1 MWLKS
6 LSVAS
11 PNLENPHDQDLKSSF
26 LPHVIQVLGIA
37 AFVILVAVSG
47 FYSVTEHWRRA
58 TFALGVAMVWLAVLR
73 SCCDSKVLGVLA
85 VRSRTFD
92 MLFSVVLGASLLFL
106 SYSVDSLGS

>member
-6 LSVAS
+6 LNAPS
-11 PNLENPHDQDLKSSF
+11 PNLENPHDRNLKPSR
-26 LPHVIQVLGIA
+26 LPHWIQILGIA

-58 TFALGVAMVWLAVLR
+58 TFALGIAMGWLAVLR
-73 SCCDSKVLGVLA
+73 SCCDSRVLGVLS

-92 MLFSVVLGASLLFL
+92 MLFSIVLSASLLFL